1 MADQKDSEIKR
12 GYSGL
17 QDGEVIT
24 QFGGKKKGAA
34 EGKYCTKRC
43 ACIVW
48 WQIFVI
54 LILAIGGV
62 GVQIMLIR
70 AGLFDPDSS
79 GT

>member
-1 MADQKDSEIKR
+1 MIEMADQKDNEIKR

-24 QFGGKKKGAA
+24 QLGGKKKGTS

-48 WQIFVI
+48 W
-54 LILAIGGV
+54 
-62 GVQIMLIR
+62 
-70 AGLFDPDSS
+70 
-79 GT
+79 

>member
-1 MADQKDSEIKR
+1 MADQKDNEIKR

-24 QFGGKKKGAA
+24 QLGGKKKGAS

-48 WQIFVI
+48 W
-54 LILAIGGV
+54 
-62 GVQIMLIR
+62 
-70 AGLFDPDSS
+70 
-79 GT
+79 

>member
-1 MADQKDSEIKR
+1 MADQKDNEIKR

-24 QFGGKKKGAA
+24 QFGGKKKGAS

-48 WQIFVI
+48 W
-54 LILAIGGV
+54 
-62 GVQIMLIR
+62 
-70 AGLFDPDSS
+70 
-79 GT
+79 

>member
-1 MADQKDSEIKR
+1 MYSIGSTPAPDYFHPSEHEEAGTNENSVIEMADQKDNEIKR

-24 QFGGKKKGAA
+24 QFGGKKKTAS

-48 WQIFVI
+48 W
-54 LILAIGGV
+54 
-62 GVQIMLIR
+62 
-70 AGLFDPDSS
+70 
-79 GT
+79 

>member
-1 MADQKDSEIKR
+1 MKLGKTPAPDYFHPSEREDDGTNENSVIEMADQKDNEIKR

-24 QFGGKKKGAA
+24 QLGGKKKGTS

-48 WQIFVI
+48 W
-54 LILAIGGV
+54 
-62 GVQIMLIR
+62 
-70 AGLFDPDSS
+70 
-79 GT
+79 